1 MNLLPSKAKPLLALG
16 AVTGLAALLLA
27 GALGNASQAAEQP
40 RQSPPQVVQL
50 QPSLVERLRKLLGIT
65 TPRVAVGGSRSG
77 GDEQICL
84 ISPLISQTSNAL
96 PAATT
101 ALRKPTLLAAEEL
114 NELRIERDGQI
125 LWRQRATS
133 TTPLAGPIPW
143 PLDPLRPGERV
154 TLWLRPRGSAG
165 GDFAKVVLI
174 AAGSSQQ
181 QNAETLLNNPR
192 GRLAAVQ
199 AAATAGDDQLALELL
214 YAPLDPVP
222 PAVAQ
227 LRQQLT
233 QQACGLPSRPTR

>member
-27 GALGNASQAAEQP
+27 GVLGNASQAAEQP

-65 TPRVAVGGSRSG
+65 NPRVAVGGSRSG
-77 GDEQICL
+77 GDDQICL
-84 ISPLISQTSNAL
+84 ISPLIRQTSNAL

-133 TTPLAGPIPW
+133 TTALAGPIPW

-154 TLWLRPRGSAG
+154 TLWLRPRDSAG
-165 GDFAKVVLI
+165 GDFAKVALI

-227 LRQQLT
+227 LRQQLI

>member
-27 GALGNASQAAEQP
+27 GVLGNASQAAEQP

-65 TPRVAVGGSRSG
+65 NPRVAVGGSRSG
-77 GDEQICL
+77 GDDQICL
-84 ISPLISQTSNAL
+84 ISPLIRQTSNAL

-133 TTPLAGPIPW
+133 TTALAGPIPW

-165 GDFAKVVLI
+165 GDFAKVALI

-227 LRQQLT
+227 LRQQLI

>member
-27 GALGNASQAAEQP
+27 GLGNASQAAEQP
-40 RQSPPQVVQL
+40 SQSPPQVVQL

-77 GDEQICL
+77 GDDQICL
-84 ISPLISQTSNAL
+84 ISPLIRQTSNAL

-133 TTPLAGPIPW
+133 TTALAGPIPW

-165 GDFAKVVLI
+165 GDFAKVALI
-174 AAGSSQQ
+174 AAGTSQQ

-227 LRQQLT
+227 LRQQLI

>member
-16 AVTGLAALLLA
+16 AITGLAALSLA
-27 GALGNASQAAEQP
+27 GLGNASQAAEQP
-40 RQSPPQVVQL
+40 RLSPPQVVQL

-77 GDEQICL
+77 GDDQICL
-84 ISPLISQTSNAL
+84 ISPLIRQTSNAL

-133 TTPLAGPIPW
+133 TTALAGPIPW

-165 GDFAKVVLI
+165 GDFAKVALI

-181 QNAETLLNNPR
+181 QNAETLLNNPH

-227 LRQQLT
+227 LRQQLI

>member
-1 MNLLPSKAKPLLALG
+1 MVLFQDAKVAHILA
-16 AVTGLAALLLA
+16 
-27 GALGNASQAAEQP
+27 
-40 RQSPPQVVQL
+40 VVG
-50 QPSLVERLRKLLGIT
+50 K
-65 TPRVAVGGSRSG
+65 
-77 GDEQICL
+77 
-84 ISPLISQTSNAL
+84 
-96 PAATT
+96 
-101 ALRKPTLLAAEEL
+101 
-114 NELRIERDGQI
+114 
-125 LWRQRATS
+125 
-133 TTPLAGPIPW
+133 

-165 GDFAKVVLI
+165 GDFAKVALI

-227 LRQQLT
+227 LRQQLI
-233 QQACGLPSRPTR
+233 QQACGLQSRPTR

>member
-16 AVTGLAALLLA
+16 AVTGLAALSLA
-27 GALGNASQAAEQP
+27 GLGNASQAAEQP

-65 TPRVAVGGSRSG
+65 NPRVAVGGSRSG
-77 GDEQICL
+77 GDDQICL
-84 ISPLISQTSNAL
+84 ISPLIRQTSNAL

-101 ALRKPTLLAAEEL
+101 ALRKPTLLAAEDM

-133 TTPLAGPIPW
+133 TTALAGPIPW

-165 GDFAKVVLI
+165 GDFAKVALI

-227 LRQQLT
+227 LRQQLI
-233 QQACGLPSRPTR
+233 QQACGLSSRPTR

>member
-1 MNLLPSKAKPLLALG
+1 MKPQPSKAQPLLALG
-16 AVTGLAALLLA
+16 AVATLTALSLA
-27 GALGNASQAAEQP
+27 GALSTAWQAAEQPP

-50 QPSLVERLRKLLGIT
+50 QPSLIERLRKLLGI

-77 GDEQICL
+77 AQGELCL
-84 ISPLISQTSNAL
+84 VSPPLSQTNNDS

-101 ALRKPTLLAAEEL
+101 ALPKPTLLAAEPL

-133 TTPLAGPIPW
+133 TTALEGPIPW

-154 TLWLRPRGSAG
+154 TIWLRPRGSAG
-165 GDFAKVVLI
+165 GDFAKVALI
-174 AAGSSQQ
+174 AADSPQQ
-181 QNAETLLNNPR
+181 QNAETLLRDPR

-199 AAATAGDDQLALELL
+199 SAAAAGNDQLALELL

-227 LRQQLT
+227 LRQQLI
-233 QQACGLPSRPTR
+233 QQACGLPSRPPR

>member
-27 GALGNASQAAEQP
+27 GALGNTSQAAEQF

-65 TPRVAVGGSRSG
+65 PRVAVGGSRSG
-77 GDEQICL
+77 ADGQICL

-101 ALRKPTLLAAEEL
+101 SLRKPTLLAADAL
-114 NELRIERDGQI
+114 DELRIERDGQS

-133 TTPLAGPIPW
+133 ITALAGLIPW

-165 GDFAKVVLI
+165 GDFAKVALI
-174 AAGSSQQ
+174 AAGSRQQ
-181 QNAETLLNNPR
+181 QNAENLLNNPR

-227 LRQQLT
+227 LRQQLI

>member
-27 GALGNASQAAEQP
+27 GVLGNASQAAEQP

-65 TPRVAVGGSRSG
+65 NPRVAVGGSRSG
-77 GDEQICL
+77 GDDQICL
-84 ISPLISQTSNAL
+84 ISPLIRQTSNAL

-133 TTPLAGPIPW
+133 TTALAGPIPW

-165 GDFAKVVLI
+165 GDFAKVALI
-174 AAGSSQQ
+174 AAGSRQQ
-181 QNAETLLNNPR
+181 QNAENLLNNPR
-192 GRLAAVQ
+192 GRLAAACPC
-199 AAATAGDDQLALELL
+199 AA
-214 YAPLDPVP
+214 PFHF
-222 PAVAQ
+222 
-227 LRQQLT
+227 
-233 QQACGLPSRPTR
+233 

>member
-1 MNLLPSKAKPLLALG
+1 MNLLPSKAKPLLAQG

-27 GALGNASQAAEQP
+27 GVLGNASQAAEQP

-65 TPRVAVGGSRSG
+65 PRVAVGGSRSG
-77 GDEQICL
+77 ADGQICL

-101 ALRKPTLLAAEEL
+101 SLRKPTLLAADAL
-114 NELRIERDGQI
+114 DELRIERDGQI
-125 LWRQRATS
+125 LWRKRATS
-133 TTPLAGPIPW
+133 ITALAGPIPW

-165 GDFAKVVLI
+165 GDFAKVALI

-181 QNAETLLNNPR
+181 QNTETLLNNPR

-199 AAATAGDDQLALELL
+199 AAATAGEDQLALELL

-227 LRQQLT
+227 LRQQLI